1 MIINE
6 EQRKELIHAS
16 KPLMEWL
23 RKNCHPHVTAIVDS
37 ERAEVLEGFANV
49 HRQEWVTTSD
59 TICS

>member
-6 EQRKELIHAS
+6 EQRQELLTAA

-23 RKNCHPHVTAIVDS
+23 RKHCHPHVTAIVDS
-37 ERAEVLEGFANV
+37 ERTEVLEGFANA
-49 HRQEWVTTSD
+49 HRQEWLTISE